1 MDNIASSPK
10 ELQEIKDRPNRRML
24 PRVGLGLLALL
35 IAGLAA
41 LCLWPAPKD
50 FQGDQS
56 TAGVGPGKGGLER
69 AFPAMVVHADNDTSN
84 PAFKQR
90 TELGRLLYFDPVLS
104 AHNDISCATCHHPDL
119 GFADGRGLG
128 MGKGGSGLGPARTG
142 GETLRRGAP
151 TIWNAAYNHKQ
162 FWDGR
167 AADLEEQASGPI
179 TTENEM
185 GSKPEDV
192 VNKLKAIPEYVAK
205 FDRAFGG
212 ASTSNVGGSISMA
225 TIAEAIADFERTLTA
240 NNSPFDR
247 FIAGDTNA
255 LTEQQRRGFNL
266 FRSGKTRCFECHG
279 LPTFNNPDF
288 KVIGV
293 PDLEGQKPDYGRSEI
308 AGGDGYKRAFK
319 VPTLRNVALT
329 APYMH
334 NGRFKTLEEVLDFY
348 SHGGGPGM
356 GLSISN
362 VDDKIRPYPLSA
374 QEKDD
379 MVAFLCSLTDE
390 SKIPQFPDKVP
401 SGLPVVPHLENP
413 GRVLVAKYNAT
424 PASQQSAA
432 AVKAPPATFQVRPSE
447 SIQAAVDKAR
457 PGDTIE
463 VEPGIYHEQVTVNI
477 DGLTMRGL
485 FTPDRAVG
493 GPGAP
498 FNPAAA
504 DGASTHPV
512 LDGQRKL
519 SDAVIVTG
527 NDFRIEGFEVR
538 HYTGNGIAVQN
549 GYRPIFR
556 NLITDDTGRYGVYP
570 VSCTGVTVENVTV
583 TRVADAGLYVGQS
596 RDIAVRD
603 CEAHDNVTGIEI
615 ENSLNSVVENNYV
628 HDNAGGILVF
638 VLPNNPSKVG
648 INCKVVGN
656 RVVNN
661 NHENF
666 ADPSAIVHNVPPGTG
681 VMIMAADRNEVT
693 GNEIR
698 GNDCYGVAV
707 FSLEDVFPKGTV
719 FDVGPTP
726 EYNYIHGN
734 TYANNG
740 AHPAGALAE
749 KGIPGADL
757 VWDGS
762 GWSNLWDEPGASR
775 SSMLPSS
782 QWPSPLRRA
791 WWRVLSVARDHL

>member
-1 MDNIASSPK
+1 MDNIAASAEQVHETRGRAK
-10 ELQEIKDRPNRRML
+10 RRIW
-24 PRVGLGLLALL
+24 PRAVFSLFAVLLVGV
-35 IAGLAA
+35 AA
-41 LCLWPAPKD
+41 FALWPAPAD
-50 FQGDQS
+50 FQGDES
-56 TAGVGPGKGGLER
+56 TAGVGPGRGGLER
-69 AFPAMVVHADNDTSN
+69 AFPAMIVRADNDASN
-84 PAFKQR
+84 PQFVQR
-90 TELGRLLYFDPVLS
+90 VELGRLLYFDPILS
-104 AHNDISCATCHHPDL
+104 ANNDISCATCHHPDL
-119 GFADGRGLG
+119 GFTDGRGLG
-128 MGKGGSGLGPARTG
+128 MGKGGHGLGPARAG

-167 AADLEEQASGPI
+167 AADLEEQAAGPI

-192 VNKLKAIPEYVAK
+192 VNKVRAIPEYVSRFEA
-205 FDRAFGG
+205 AF
-212 ASTSNVGGSISMA
+212 NGSQDSAISMT
-225 TIAEAIADFERTLTA
+225 TITEAIASFERTLTA
-240 NNSPFDR
+240 NNSPLDHFL
-247 FIAGDTNA
+247 AGDTNA
-255 LTEQQRRGFNL
+255 LTAQQMRGFNL

-293 PDLEGQKPDYGRSEI
+293 PDLEGQRPDYGRAEI

-319 VPTLRNVALT
+319 VPTLRNIALT

-348 SHGGGPGM
+348 SHGGGPGA
-356 GLSISN
+356 GLATPN
-362 VDDKIRPYPLSA
+362 VDDKIRPYPLSP

-379 MVAFLCSLTDE
+379 IVAFLCSLTDE
-390 SKIPQFPDKVP
+390 SKLPGFPSKVP

-413 GRVLVAKYNAT
+413 ARALVSRYNA
-424 PASQQSAA
+424 SAA
-432 AVKAPPATFQVRPSE
+432 VQQQAAATHTAPATIHVKALE

-457 PGDTIE
+457 PGDIIE
-463 VEPGIYHEQVTVNI
+463 VEPGVYREQVTVNI
-477 DGLTMRGL
+477 DNLTLRGT
-485 FTPDRAVG
+485 FTPDRPAG
-493 GPGAP
+493 EPGAP
-498 FNPAAA
+498 FNAMA
-504 DGASTHPV
+504 DGATATHPV
-512 LDGQRKL
+512 LDGERKL

-556 NLITDDTGRYGVYP
+556 DLITDDTGRYGVYP
-570 VSCTGVTVENVTV
+570 VSCTGVTIENVTV

-615 ENSLNSVVENNYV
+615 ENSLNAVVENNYV

-648 INCKVVGN
+648 LNCKVVGN
-656 RVVNN
+656 RVLNN

-666 ADPSAIVHNVPPGTG
+666 ADPTAIVHNVPPGTG
-681 VMIMAADRNEVT
+681 IMIMAADRNEVT

-707 FSLEDVFPKGTV
+707 FSLADVFPKGTV

-726 EYNYIHGN
+726 EYNYVHGN
-734 TYANNG
+734 NYSNNG
-740 AHPAGALAE
+740 RHPAGALAE
-749 KGIPGADL
+749 QGVPGADL
-757 VWDGS
+757 VWDGA
-762 GWSNLWDEPGASR
+762 GWSNVWDEPGATR
-775 SSMLPSS
+775 SSMLPSPE
-782 QWPSPLRRA
+782 WPAPLRRG
-791 WWRVLSVARDHL
+791 WWRLLSVARDHL